1 MDLDMEHKD
10 WKAMTN
16 NCIHVYLH
24 DYIFLIKIVFV
35 KQNGLTPL
43 HLAAQDDRVGV
54 TEVLLNHG
62 ADIDAQT
69 KVSVQYLLCFYSLHK
84 QTDAKKCRKTWFVD
98 RTPCLYPFVE
108 ATPR

>member
-1 MDLDMEHKD
+1 M
-10 WKAMTN
+10 
-16 NCIHVYLH
+16 
-24 DYIFLIKIVFV
+24 FV

-69 KVSVQYLLCFYSLHK
+69 KVSVQQSLCFYFHHK
-84 QTDAKKCRKTWFVD
+84 QTDATSPEK
-98 RTPCLYPFVE
+98 
-108 ATPR
+108 